1 MKYII
6 GCKYSD
12 TKSKYM
18 EDKNMRSRTI
28 LITQGLLI
36 ALAGLSCSI
45 KAPEVRVT
53 GEKTA
58 LEREVLGT
66 YHQME
71 EDTWMIAS
79 SRSMKGEGEVKISPE
94 KRKVLDALQGQK
106 FNKDDIDE
114 FKRKGYVGENNEGL
128 LEIRPSDALS
138 GDTEQMNMVQ
148 EIVQEEND
156 DREIIMGRV
165 IELNDSLKKEN
176 ENDIHSIFAKMN
188 QENSPDGTWIQMPD
202 GRWVRK

>member
-1 MKYII
+1 
-6 GCKYSD
+6 
-12 TKSKYM
+12 
-18 EDKNMRSRTI
+18 
-28 LITQGLLI
+28 
-36 ALAGLSCSI
+36 
-45 KAPEVRVT
+45 
-53 GEKTA
+53 
-58 LEREVLGT
+58 
-66 YHQME
+66 ME